1 MRHHSADLPS
11 RDRATHPHPVIMA
24 GALSAP
30 GDDYDADI
38 VMLALDRADETIA
51 AIRSA
56 LSQTGVSRHVFIVD
70 QGSRP
75 ANLARLAAEVA
86 NCPDATLVA
95 LDRNYG
101 VAGGRNRGSAL
112 GHGRI
117 IFGLD
122 NDAEF
127 ATPTTLAA
135 AVAMLDADTT
145 LAAIGCRIVLHSNGA
160 DDMSSWG
167 YPPGLR
173 ARSADNFDAITFVGA
188 GHAIRRSAWQA
199 CNGYDDALHFC
210 WEELDFSLRAIEQ
223 GWRIRYHGDIVVRH
237 KVSSEQRVAW
247 SGNRWFHYVRN
258 RLYIGHKW
266 RSGWLALLPRCIFYA
281 LKGARNGALSQT
293 LRALLAAFGMAS
305 GTVGRRHSPAA
316 REYLRAND
324 TTHREMWLTAACHGL
339 LRSLSAPERAR
350 AASRSLS
357 SKGKMAGQSIR

>member
-1 MRHHSADLPS
+1 MRQHAEDLTS
-11 RDRATHPHPVIMA
+11 RDRATNPHPVIVA
-24 GALSAP
+24 GAPSAP
-30 GDDYDADI
+30 CDDYDADI
-38 VMLALDRADETIA
+38 VILALDRADETIA

-70 QGSRP
+70 QGSKP
-75 ANLARLAAEVA
+75 ANLALSAAEVA
-86 NCPDATLVA
+86 DRPDATLVV

-127 ATPTTLAA
+127 ASSTTLAKV
-135 AVAMLDADTT
+135 VAMLDADTM
-145 LAAIGCRIVLHSNGA
+145 LAAIGCRIVLHSNGE

-167 YPPGLR
+167 YPPGLL

-199 CNGYDDALHFC
+199 CNGYDDDLHFC
-210 WEELDFSLRAIEQ
+210 WEELDFCLRAIEQ
-223 GWRIRYHGDIVVRH
+223 GW
-237 KVSSEQRVAW
+237 
-247 SGNRWFHYVRN
+247 SGSRWFHYVRN
-258 RLYIGHKW
+258 RLYIGRKW
-266 RSGWLALLPRCIFYA
+266 TSGWLPLLPRCIFYA

-293 LRALLAAFGMAS
+293 LRAFLAAFGMAS
-305 GTVGRRHSPAA
+305 GTVGQRHSPAA

-324 TTHREMWLTAACHGL
+324 RAHRERWLTAACHEL
-339 LRSLSAPERAR
+339 LRSLPTPERAR
-350 AASRSLS
+350 ASRSLS